1 VSSYIFHLSFATCP
15 TLRGWQRKYEGF
27 DVGMSSIL
35 AAGRASR
42 GVGRS
47 GTAAR
52 RLVMPDVFNLCD
64 DDSESTA
71 QLTFL
76 FDLPAEVLENI
87 LVLLLRLDKKSPRS
101 ARVAKAWAIGISD
114 ALSSFAG
121 SGHRWWSSPWP
132 PIQPHAD
139 LSKLSVNDWH
149 SL

>member
-1 VSSYIFHLSFATCP
+1 
-15 TLRGWQRKYEGF
+15 
-27 DVGMSSIL
+27 
-35 AAGRASR
+35 
-42 GVGRS
+42 
-47 GTAAR
+47 
-52 RLVMPDVFNLCD
+52 MPDVINLCD

-101 ARVAKAWAIGISD
+101 ARVAKAWANGIAD